1 MRAES
6 FEELDSAAY
15 ERWTTKFMGHS
26 KELFPG
32 LLGLIVEDV
41 RVDYCR
47 MRLPFRTALLQ
58 GVGLM
63 HGGALA
69 SLLDAVVV
77 PAVGS
82 TLHTKVR
89 FATVDLHV
97 QYLSAL
103 VDDDAVAEGWVVKR
117 GRRTAFCESEVRAAS
132 SERLIARAV
141 LTYSISDP
149 AAAGA

>member
-6 FEELDSAAY
+6 FEQLDSAAH
-15 ERWTTKFMGHS
+15 ERWSTKFMAYS
-26 KELFPG
+26 RDLFPG

-47 MRLPFRTALLQ
+47 MRLPFRTALMQ
-58 GVGLM
+58 GAGVM

-97 QYLSAL
+97 QYIGAL

-132 SERLIARAV
+132 SDRLIARAV